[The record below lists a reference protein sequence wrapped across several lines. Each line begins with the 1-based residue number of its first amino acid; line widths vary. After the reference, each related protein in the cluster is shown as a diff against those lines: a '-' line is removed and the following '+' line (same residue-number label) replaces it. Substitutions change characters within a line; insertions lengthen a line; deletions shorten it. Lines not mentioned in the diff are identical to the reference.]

1 MNQEHS
7 VLLKQAA
14 DKYLAWN
21 KKHFSGEEDMMNCA
35 RSDYEDLIS
44 IATSI
49 ANGTDK
55 KSIAQA
61 MWKLDTAVRDV
72 IPDKVYT
79 AYTVE

>member
-1 MNQEHS
+1 MQNEHA
-7 VLLKQAA
+7 LILKQAA

-49 ANGTDK
+49 ANGADK

-72 IPDKVYT
+72 IPDKVYM
-79 AYTVE
+79 AYTGE